1 MESLSM
7 IDPKSIAIPAYHRKA
22 KPWLVEQLKQGMSAN
37 GYNVAYPIVVN
48 GDAVTLVDGQHRI
61 LAAIAAGVTAI
72 PYIHKPE
79 GISPI
84 RFGLQCN
91 ADGQLTAADDVF
103 DLAELCWNLAQM
115 GWEGKQIKEE
125 LGWDSEAKVTYYGN
139 IKRLLHERA
148 WNAAR
153 LTKISTAVNSD
164 DDQSVNFQL
173 TTVNWNERQFRS
185 FLSELPLGKT
195 NRRATMRAQVAAIQ
209 ELLTKDKLTAKV
221 AGEVARRYAWH
232 MSLAVQMTNELAGE
246 VGISDR
252 KTLLKHIR
260 NNVYGKEHAE
270 AGARRFADT
279 LAALNERATGI
290 KLYRNDALQQIP
302 TLEDGSIALV
312 VTDPPYNVTGY
323 EWDQFGTEGQYIDW
337 LQEWLRLLRPKL
349 AEAHHVFIFCDPDY
363 AAPIEMMMRSNGW
376 PIKSRIIWEYR
387 NLVQGRD
394 VTDRFISNWQ
404 MCLHTGSHALNWPP
418 KWDDSRF
425 EVQQHATPQSN
436 FKEGKLHPSQKPLDL
451 IRHLVEVGSKPGDLV
466 LDPFAGSGTTGQA
479 CNEVKQR
486 RCILIEQSDDYCTVI
501 ERRFGIQRVAL

>member
-1 MESLSM
+1 M
-7 IDPKSIAIPAYHRKA
+7 IDPKQIAIPAYHRQP
-22 KPWLVEQLKQGMSAN
+22 KPWLVEQLKQGMTAH

-48 GDAVTLVDGQHRI
+48 GDGSTLVDGQHRV
-61 LAAIAAGVTAI
+61 LAAIASGIAAI
-72 PYIHKPE
+72 PYIQKPD
-79 GISPI
+79 GVSPI

-115 GWEGKQIKEE
+115 GWDDAKIGGE
-125 LGWDSEAKVTYYGN
+125 LGWERVPVVQHRNIKANLHPAAWDLARWGVTKNGNLVTNEESSLVTSDVTKVTW
-139 IKRLLHERA
+139 RETHFRA
-148 WNAAR
+148 
-153 LTKISTAVNSD
+153 
-164 DDQSVNFQL
+164 
-173 TTVNWNERQFRS
+173 
-185 FLSELPLGKT
+185 FLSELPLGKDS
-195 NRRATMRAQVAAIQ
+195 RRATMRAQVAAVS
-209 ELLTKDKLTAKV
+209 ELLCKDKLTAKI
-221 AGEVARRYAWH
+221 AGEVARRHAWH
-232 MSLAVQMTNELAGE
+232 MSLAVQMTSELVKE

-260 NNVYGKEHAE
+260 NNVYGKEYSE
-270 AGARRFADT
+270 AGAKRFVDT

-290 KLYRNDALQQIP
+290 KLYCDDALRQIP
-302 TLEDGSIALV
+302 TLDDGSIALV

-323 EWDQFGTEGQYIDW
+323 DWDQIGTSDQYIEW
-337 LQEWLRLLRPKL
+337 LQEWLCLLRPKL
-349 AEAHHVFIFCDPDY
+349 ADAHHVFIFCDPDY

-425 EVQQHATPQSN
+425 EVQEHATPQSN
-436 FKEGKLHPSQKPLDL
+436 FKDGKLHPSQKPLDL
-451 IRHLVEVGSKPGDLV
+451 IRHLVEVGSKPGDTV

-479 CNEVKQR
+479 CNEAKQR
-486 RCILIEQSDDYCTVI
+486 RCILIEQSDKYCTVI
-501 ERRFGIQRVAL
+501 EQRFGIKRMAQ